1 MADLQ
6 EIQRSKSGVAQ
17 AKGLGRE
24 QVTGHSCMASGS
36 QKLIRKVWKQVNSQH
51 PNTPEPE
58 SKKRNHSS
66 LNIFGHK
73 QGVSVVVKL

>member
-6 EIQRSKSGVAQ
+6 EMWRSKNGVAQ

-24 QVTGHSCMASGS
+24 QVIGHSCMASGS

-51 PNTPEPE
+51 QNTPEPKGKKE
-58 SKKRNHSS
+58 TTAPSTFLDVSK
-66 LNIFGHK
+66 
-73 QGVSVVVKL
+73 VYP